1 MKKSQDSAD
10 SIPNSSP
17 FNKFQADAVS
27 LQFKTRGKHKES
39 QASLLL
45 TTEGENLTV
54 TPSCMTIV
62 NEDNVSLHK
71 AEPKPQGHINLGKL
85 KQI

>member
-1 MKKSQDSAD
+1 M
-10 SIPNSSP
+10 PNSSP

-27 LQFKTRGKHKES
+27 LQFKAKGKHKES

-62 NEDNVSLHK
+62 NEDNVSLNRVEH
-71 AEPKPQGHINLGKL
+71 KPQGHINLSKL
-85 KQI
+85 RQIQS